1 MRTHTGEKPYKC
13 KECGEALSQADGLKT
28 HIRTHTGLWVGGQQI
43 MGRGEQ
49 NQTLPEGGR
58 GRKIFH
64 LINFFKGSLIT
75 FLGYF

>member
-43 MGRGEQ
+43 MGVGASEIRRFLKGVGAKKFS
-49 NQTLPEGGR
+49 LD
-58 GRKIFH
+58 K
-64 LINFFKGSLIT
+64 FF
-75 FLGYF
+75 